1 MDEYKPLT
9 DKEVKVVTKL
19 VEELLGRLDISAT
32 AIVSEQEGIID
43 VILETEDSGILIGYH
58 GEILE
63 SLQLVIALLA
73 AKKLGRFFRVS
84 LEIGDYKKNRIS
96 YLETLARQT
105 KDRVLDENR
114 DHTISSLK
122 SWERRIIHMMLKED
136 GEVTSESV
144 GEGRDRVLIVRPKQ

>member
-136 GEVTSESV
+136 DEVTSESV